1 MKAKFLIV
9 YLAYYIIL
17 LYAETALLFV
27 TCLCARIACHQGKEA
42 LFVSQYHFLNLE
54 DSFV

>member
-27 TCLCARIACHQGKEA
+27 TCSGLCGVLLNVKGKRRW
-42 LFVSQYHFLNLE
+42 LKKVF
-54 DSFV
+54 